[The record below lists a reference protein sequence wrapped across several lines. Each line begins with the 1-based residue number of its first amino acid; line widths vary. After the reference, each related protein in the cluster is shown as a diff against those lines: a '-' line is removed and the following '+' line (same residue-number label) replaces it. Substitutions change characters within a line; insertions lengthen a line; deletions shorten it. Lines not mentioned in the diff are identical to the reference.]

1 MPFRKFVVITLPAM
15 LLATPALAQQA
26 GGPPPGVRPD
36 PQAWPADRVTIGL
49 GGGIGPDYSGSDD
62 YRFQPGGVVQGSV
75 SGFAFAMRGTNFY
88 VDLVREKQGARSDLI
103 AGPVVQLRSNRSG
116 KIADPRVAALGKR
129 KTAVEL
135 GGYVGYGKRGVFS
148 RFDELSADVAVVQDV
163 AGSHRSLIVTPSLGY
178 STVVGGKS
186 FALVRMSAD
195 FVGKGYAQ
203 SYFDV
208 PVGATLQPYST
219 GGGGLKSIA
228 LTGLLTR
235 DFGGDPRTGFS
246 LFGLA
251 SYSRITGKFAKSP
264 VVAVAGSPNQALGV
278 VGLGY
283 SF

>member
-1 MPFRKFVVITLPAM
+1 MSFRKFVAIALPSM

-49 GGGIGPDYSGSDD
+49 GGGIAPDYSGSDD

-75 SGFAFAMRGTNFY
+75 SGFVFAMRGTNFY

-148 RFDELSADVAVVQDV
+148 RFDEITADVAVVHDI
-163 AGSHRSLIVTPSLGY
+163 ADSHRSLIVTPSLGY
-178 STVVGGKS
+178 STVVGRKS
-186 FALVRMSAD
+186 FLLMRVSAD
-195 FVGKGYAQ
+195 FVGKGFAQ

-208 PVGATLQPYST
+208 PAGAALKPYAT

-264 VVAVAGSPNQALGV
+264 VVAVAGSPNQALGI